1 VSEHEQRQLSRIV
14 LDAAQYESDEHGE
27 FVVPAGTLPELPPE
41 RLTVDHARRLLGIED
56 RVWDRELRCHL
67 VVREIVSGTRKHRR
81 RAS

>member
-41 RLTVDHARRLLGIED
+41 RVTVDQARRLLGIED
-56 RVWDRELRCHL
+56 RVWNQELHRH
-67 VVREIVSGTRKHRR
+67 VVVHEIVSGTRKRHRS
-81 RAS
+81 AS